1 MAQAR
6 VARSLVTLK
15 KCNFQS
21 PPTELV
27 KWGGGGS
34 LGGVVDKLN
43 DYQWKSKMVILM
55 DSVVETIY
63 ECSAKLTTVTDRV
76 IVIVDAL
83 RHIGD
88 LQ

>member
-1 MAQAR
+1 
-6 VARSLVTLK
+6 
-15 KCNFQS
+15 
-21 PPTELV
+21 
-27 KWGGGGS
+27 
-34 LGGVVDKLN
+34 
-43 DYQWKSKMVILM
+43 MVILM